1 MAIILFGALFTMLDR
16 LETPWLHILVTL
28 VLLVIIS
35 PTPIPQP
42 MVTPIWSAIVALESG
57 RPDSAL
63 DFLNVA
69 MDFEPALEGLHTQAA
84 EIALAAGE
92 PLAALQHLEAET
104 SLASSGTTQA
114 CLRSR
119 ALLAIGNTAE
129 AASIWNEVDGI
140 CLKPNQFLQD
150 LAQAYLMEGDP
161 IAAQAILEDLAFFD
175 PTDPGIR
182 MSLAVVTA
190 TIRPEQALQH
200 LRLANE
206 LNPNGNSLALDLI
219 RAIEDARPV
228 DDRSYSLAQVG
239 QTLVRHDEWT
249 SAVWAFQHALEQN
262 PEYIEARAYLGLALD
277 RAGQNGLEPLKSVV
291 NTLPNAALPRIF
303 LALHWQALNQPERAR
318 QQLEIAARLDPT
330 NPAVPAELGTA
341 YAALGDIR
349 PAIAAF
355 RLATELAPEDPRF
368 WLLLAQYSTANEI
381 EVQTLGLPAAR
392 NALAL
397 NPDDPAATDTLGYAH
412 FLLGNLHLADR
423 LLWRAINL
431 EPHRAASQFHLGL
444 LRQAQGDLV
453 RARASLELA
462 IQLDQDGPI
471 SQLAKRVLIHIHP

>member
-1 MAIILFGALFTMLDR
+1 MLDK
-16 LETPWLHILVTL
+16 LETPWLHILVAL
-28 VLLVIIS
+28 VLLVIIG

-42 MVTPIWSAIVALESG
+42 MVTPICSAIVALESG

-63 DFLNVA
+63 DFLDVA
-69 MDFEPALEGLHTQAA
+69 MAFEPALEGLHTQAA

-92 PLAALQHLEAET
+92 PLAALKHLEAET
-104 SLASSGTTQA
+104 SLASSDPTHA

-129 AASIWNEVDGI
+129 AANIWMEADGI
-140 CLKPNQFLQD
+140 CLRPTQFLQD
-150 LAQAYLMEGDP
+150 LAQAYLLESNP
-161 IAAQAILEDLAFFD
+161 TAAQAILEELAFID
-175 PTDPGIR
+175 PTDPDIR

-190 TIRPEQALQH
+190 TIRPEIAIQH

-206 LNPNGNSLALDLI
+206 LNSSVNSLALDLI
-219 RAIEDARPV
+219 RAIEDARPAE
-228 DDRSYSLAQVG
+228 DRSYSLAQVG
-239 QTLVRHDEWT
+239 QTLVRHGEWT
-249 SAVWAFQHALEQN
+249 SAVWAFQHALELN

-277 RAGQNGLEPLKSVV
+277 RAGRNGLEPLKAAV
-291 NTLPNAALPRIF
+291 NSTPTAALPRIF

-330 NPAVPAELGTA
+330 NPAVPAELGAA
-341 YAALGDIR
+341 YSALGDIR

-355 RLATELAPEDPRF
+355 RLATELAPGDPRF
-368 WLLLAQYSTANEI
+368 WLLLAQYSTASEI

-397 NPDDPAATDTLGYAH
+397 DPDDPAATDTLGYAH

-444 LRQAQGDLV
+444 LRQAQGDLS
-453 RARASLELA
+453 RARASLEMA
-462 IQLDQDGPI
+462 IQLDQGGPI
-471 SQLAKRVLIHIHP
+471 GQLAKRVLVHIHP

>member
-1 MAIILFGALFTMLDR
+1 MLNR
-16 LETPWLHILVTL
+16 LKIPWLPLLVTL
-28 VLLVIIS
+28 VLLVIIG
-35 PTPIPQP
+35 PTPIPLP
-42 MVTPIWSAIVALESG
+42 MVTPIGSAIVALESG

-63 DFLNVA
+63 DFLEVA
-69 MDFEPALEGLHTQAA
+69 MAFEPALEGLHTQAA

-92 PLAALQHLEAET
+92 PMAALEHLEAET
-104 SLASSGTTQA
+104 SLASLDTTQA

-129 AASIWNEVDGI
+129 AANIWKEAGDI

-150 LAQAYLMEGDP
+150 LSQAYLIEGDP
-161 IAAQAILEDLAFFD
+161 IAAQAILEELAFIE
-175 PTDPGIR
+175 PTDPDIR

-190 TIRPEQALQH
+190 TISPELALQH

-206 LNPNGNSLALDLI
+206 LDSKDKSLALDLI
-219 RAIEDARPV
+219 RAIEDARPA

-239 QTLVRHDEWT
+239 QTLVRHGEWT
-249 SAVWAFQHALEQN
+249 SAVWAFEHALELN
-262 PEYIEARAYLGLALD
+262 PEYVEVRAYLGLALD
-277 RAGQNGLEPLKSVV
+277 RAGQNGLEQLKVAV
-291 NTLPNAALPRIF
+291 NTTPAAALPRIF
-303 LALHWQALNQPERAR
+303 LALHWQALNRPERAR

-330 NPAVPAELGTA
+330 NPVVPAELGTA

-349 PAIAAF
+349 PAVAAF

-368 WLLLAQYSTANEI
+368 WLLLAQYSTSNEI

-431 EPHRAASQFHLGL
+431 EPHRAASQLHLGL
-444 LRQAQGDLV
+444 LRQAQGDLI
-453 RARASLELA
+453 RARSSLEMA
-462 IQLDQDGPI
+462 IQLDQDGSI
-471 SQLAKRVLIHIHP
+471 SQLAKRVLVHINP